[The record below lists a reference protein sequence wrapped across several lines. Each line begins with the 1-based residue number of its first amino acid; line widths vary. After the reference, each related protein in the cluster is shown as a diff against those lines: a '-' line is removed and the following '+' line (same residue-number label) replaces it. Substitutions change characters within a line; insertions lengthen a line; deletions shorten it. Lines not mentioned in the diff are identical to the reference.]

1 VRGKASRIWGLALVA
16 LMMVGASP
24 SPGPTASAAP
34 TAADI
39 LSRMVAARKG
49 LDSYS
54 VPVHFDVKMH
64 RPLGVSMQLDGT
76 RYFERPDK
84 QALNMRSV
92 PAAAKAFQQ
101 MTASLGTAET
111 WPNTYDITL
120 VPPDPSAGY
129 YELKGAPKNSSSTVD
144 HILIDVA
151 KDTLA
156 PIRARW
162 FYHNGSTIDMTI
174 ENAMAGQ
181 YLMPKTETLDLSFPS
196 FAGHAVG
203 HYGDYS
209 LNQPI
214 PASVWG
220 QKSGS

>member
-1 VRGKASRIWGLALVA
+1 MQVWCIALPAVA
-16 LMMVGASP
+16 LLAASP
-24 SPGPTASAAP
+24 SPTPTASGAP

-39 LSRMVAARKG
+39 LARMVVARKG

-54 VPVHFDVKMH
+54 VPVHFDVKLR
-64 RPLGVSMQLDGT
+64 RPLGIPMQLDGM
-76 RYFERPDK
+76 RYFQRPDK
-84 QALNMRSV
+84 QALDMKSV

-129 YELKGAPKNSSSTVD
+129 YELRGVPKNSSSTVD

-151 KDTLA
+151 KDTVA

-174 ENAMAGQ
+174 DNAMAGGQ

-209 LNQPI
+209 VNQPI

>member
-1 VRGKASRIWGLALVA
+1 MKVWYLALAVMT
-16 LMMVGASP
+16 LLGASP
-24 SPGPTASAAP
+24 SPVPTASDAP

-39 LSRMVAARKG
+39 LARMVAARKG
-49 LDSYS
+49 LDTYI

-64 RPLGVSMQLDGT
+64 RPLGVSMGIDGT
-76 RYFERPDK
+76 RYFQRPDK
-84 QALNMRSV
+84 QALDMKSV

-120 VPPDPSAGY
+120 VPPNPSAGY
-129 YELKGAPKNSSSTVD
+129 YELRGVPKNSSSTVD

-151 KDTLA
+151 KDTVA
-156 PIRARW
+156 PMRARW

-174 ENAMAGQ
+174 DNAMAGGQ
-181 YLMPKTETLDLSFPS
+181 YLMPNTETLDLSFPS

-209 LNQPI
+209 VNQPI